1 MTVNAVITLTTDFGV
16 SDGYVAAMKGV
27 ILDTNPAVQLVDISH
42 NIPPQNVFQAAFVLS
57 TVYQYFHHS
66 AVHLVVVDPGVGTNR
81 RIVALKTPAGTFIAP
96 DNGVLSYVIRDYA
109 EQVNVTAG
117 NVLNKVKLS
126 DLVRAVTVTNTRF
139 FRQPLSDTFH
149 GRDIMAPVA
158 ALLAQGFQIN
168 TFGEATD
175 WLNMLALPQPQPNP
189 DGTVTGH
196 VLHLD
201 NFGNIV
207 TDVRC
212 SDLPGGSEIRIDLAG
227 HLIQGVKQNYTE
239 GSGIVAV
246 IGSTGYLEIALK
258 GGSAASLC
266 DVRVGDCI
274 KIRAGA

>member
-42 NIPPQNVFQAAFVLS
+42 HIPPQNVFQAAFVLS
-57 TVYQYFHHS
+57 TVYRHFPHS
-66 AVHLVVVDPGVGTNR
+66 VVHLVVVDPGVGTNR
-81 RIVALKTPAGTFIAP
+81 RIVILKTPAGTFIAP

-117 NVLNKVKLS
+117 NVLNKVKLA
-126 DLVRAVTVTNTRF
+126 DMGRAVTVTNTRF